1 MGINKVS
8 KLQFSPDDAFLSFLE
23 GRTLKLQGFPPSIL
37 LNTLLRVLPANESY
51 IFLVLLI
58 LPTQKQFKNY

>member
-1 MGINKVS
+1 MH
-8 KLQFSPDDAFLSFLE
+8 FCLSWKE
-23 GRTLKLQGFPPSIL
+23 EHKLQGFPPSIL

>member
-8 KLQFSPDDAFLSFLE
+8 KLHFFPDNAFLSFLG

-37 LNTLLRVLPANESY
+37 LKALLRVLTLMSC
-51 IFLVLLI
+51 IFFFVLLI
-58 LPTQKQFKNY
+58 LLTQK